1 MSEISVVH
9 LVWGP
14 LGRETLGKFVA
25 SYREQPAGV
34 DHELVVV
41 FNGVESAAQQA
52 ELEKELDGIE
62 FLGLTTPEPV
72 IDLNA
77 YRWAVD
83 RCNGDQIF
91 FCNSYSRFLAGDWL
105 ELFEQH
111 SFDPNV
117 GMIGATGTY
126 ESIHSAPFNWK
137 MPWTKLFPP
146 FPNAHLRTTAFMLDR
161 TLIEEIRWKP
171 PTGKISA
178 LNIESGKRSLSNEV
192 KRQGLS
198 CIVAG
203 RDGRAYAELEW
214 EDSRTFRVGEQENL
228 IVADNR
234 TDDYIAAD
242 PEQRDHLRNLAWG
255 C

>member
-14 LGRETLGKFVA
+14 LGAKRLAEFVD
-25 SYREQPAGV
+25 SYRSRPAGAA
-34 DHELVVV
+34 HELVVV
-41 FNGVESAAQQA
+41 FNGVESAQQQS
-52 ELEKELDGIE
+52 ELEAELDGIDHRS
-62 FLGLTTPEPV
+62 LITPSPV

-83 RCNGDQIF
+83 QTDGGQLF
-91 FCNSYSRFLAGDWL
+91 FCNSYSRFLCEDWL
-105 ELFEQH
+105 QLIAQH
-111 SFDPNV
+111 TIDPNI
-117 GMIGATGTY
+117 GMVGATGTY
-126 ESIHSAPFNWK
+126 ESIHSAPFKWK

-146 FPNAHLRTTAFMLDR
+146 FPNAHLRTTGFLLDR
-161 TLIEEIRWKP
+161 SLINEIRWKP

-178 LNIESGKRSLSNEV
+178 LGIESGKRSLTNEV

-198 CIVAG
+198 VVVAG
-203 RDGRAYAELEW
+203 RDRSSYAEAEW

-242 PEQRDHLRNLAWG
+242 PSERDRLRNLAWG